1 MKAPLSKHS
10 LRFSRVLSPP
20 QCLQH
25 QSSESLH
32 FLNTQRD
39 RGCKGSG
46 RLPLALRPLSQMAEG
61 SAATKHLMT
70 CDKCGQ
76 TAGPGWAPSKP
87 LIGQGGLINNT
98 AVTAGVLLSG
108 RDGAPAASRAL
119 GQALYGT
126 GLQQDGLGPL
136 RSEVLL
142 RRAGTCHRH
151 VCPDGSTTFAPS
163 LLVNYFLISDPVQSG
178 ASKHSSSKA
187 LRWEA
192 EGWSEEDTESEFEPP
207 FLHPLNGDTEQQV
220 CSFIGNCVQNNKLMK
235 E

>member
-1 MKAPLSKHS
+1 
-10 LRFSRVLSPP
+10 
-20 QCLQH
+20 
-25 QSSESLH
+25 
-32 FLNTQRD
+32 
-39 RGCKGSG
+39 
-46 RLPLALRPLSQMAEG
+46 MAEG

-87 LIGQGGLINNT
+87 LIGQGGLINNSV
-98 AVTAGVLLSG
+98 VTAGVLLSG

-119 GQALYGT
+119 GQALYGP

-136 RSEVLL
+136 HSEGLL

-151 VCPDGSTTFAPS
+151 ACPDGSTAFAPS
-163 LLVNYFLISDPVQSG
+163 LLVNYFLISDPVRSG
-178 ASKHSSSKA
+178 ASKHSSSRA

-192 EGWSEEDTESEFEPP
+192 EGWSDEDSESEFEPP
-207 FLHPLNGDTEQQV
+207 FLHPLNGDTEQQM
-220 CSFIGNCVQNNKLMK
+220 CSFIGNCVQSNKLMK